1 MPIKDSANVG
11 GALERLMESEQAS
24 TAQLSFDLN
33 FSKSM
38 VNHIKNDI
46 RKMPADVARESI
58 RLYDN
63 PEYIMDIVYEF
74 SDGFTSPVLR
84 GKHIEH
90 HRLASAAHVKREA
103 HTMLLLIEESQLEK
117 PVNTLSTDEREAINQ
132 LVDAV
137 IVSRIHHDNL
147 LKQLQVEYRVSVKER
162 LKGIVKRFMAVG
174 WI

>member
-1 MPIKDSANVG
+1 MPIQRSANAG
-11 GALERLMESEQAS
+11 EPLERLLISEN
-24 TAQLSFDLN
+24 AQHEQLAFDLN
-33 FSKSM
+33 LSAQM
-38 VNHIKNDI
+38 VSHMKTNR
-46 RKMPADVARESI
+46 RKMQQDIAKESI

-63 PEYIMDIVYEF
+63 PEYIMDILHSF
-74 SDGFTSPVLR
+74 SDGFTSPVMR

-117 PVNTLSTDEREAINQ
+117 PVNTLSTEEREAINQ

-162 LKGIVKRFMAVG
+162 LKGIVRRFMAVG

>member
-11 GALERLMESEQAS
+11 GALERLMESEQATS
-24 TAQLSFDLN
+24 LQLSWDFNL
-33 FSKSM
+33 SRSM
-38 VNHIKNDI
+38 INHIKNDI

-74 SDGFTSPVLR
+74 SDGYTSPVLR
-84 GKHIEH
+84 GANIEH

-117 PVNTLSTDEREAINQ
+117 PVNTLSTEEKEAINQ

-162 LKGIVKRFMAVG
+162 LKGIVRRFMAVG

>member
-1 MPIKDSANVG
+1 
-11 GALERLMESEQAS
+11 MESEQATS
-24 TAQLSFDLN
+24 LQLSFDFNL
-33 FSKSM
+33 SRSM

-46 RKMPADVARESI
+46 RKMPAD
-58 RLYDN
+58 DN

-74 SDGFTSPVLR
+74 SDGYTSPVLR

-90 HRLASAAHVKREA
+90 HRLASAAHVKREV
-103 HTMLLLIEESQLEK
+103 HTMLLLIEESGLEK
-117 PVNTLSTDEREAINQ
+117 PVSGLSTEEREAINQ

-137 IVSRIHHDNL
+137 IVSRILHDNL

>member
-1 MPIKDSANVG
+1 MELKKSTYTGN
-11 GALERLMESEQAS
+11 ALEELQKSEEVA
-24 TAQLSFDLN
+24 AGQLAFDLN
-33 FSKSM
+33 VSTQM
-38 VNHIKNDI
+38 VSHMRLNR
-46 RKMPADVARESI
+46 RKMQQDVARESI

-74 SDGFTSPVLR
+74 SDGYTSPVLR

-103 HTMLLLIEESQLEK
+103 HTMLLLIEESGLEK
-117 PVNTLSTDEREAINQ
+117 PVSGLSTEEREAINQ

-162 LKGIVKRFMAVG
+162 LKGIVRRFMAVG